1 MFVIGNMQIICYN
14 RTENLMLYTRKE
26 MVMINNSNK
35 NQRIAYALVFV
46 LFIFIHLS
54 MINTVSGREIDTF
67 GFTDDEIIRT
77 INNINKVRAVYDLPS
92 LSYNES
98 LNKTSETHNQ
108 YMAFNNSFSSIEES
122 GKTYFRGRYPWDRTT
137 FNNYRKPYVFELL
150 NNNISNY
157 TSGLN
162 QLIQNPY
169 ARYGI
174 LDPLYEDL
182 GMNIYKGYATYLL
195 GGKSRSDQ
203 YEVVYPYNQQT
214 DVGTIFTN
222 KYILNPYA
230 DVKTNAFVGIPIT
243 YTYYEESGIIERFN
257 NLKVSVTNVS
267 TDKEIDTLIIT
278 SDQDRNINNT
288 IMILP
293 LKSYNYGT
301 TYQIK
306 ITGTM
311 TFDRMIDI
319 NGTQTNRKSINYTS
333 TFTTASSSFTSN
345 QQAYIT
351 RSQFVEELMKTSSIP
366 KQESLEIIFSD
377 VNINSPNYKYIYTAY
392 INDIILGYENNMYRP
407 NANISREQVYTI
419 LIRTYEK
426 EYGTINLLSTE
437 RSLRFTDKEKIS
449 SYALES
455 LYKAKKIGL
464 ITDNAY
470 QFNPSSYIT
479 TLEFNNIMEQYKK
492 IIK

>member
-1 MFVIGNMQIICYN
+1 MKKKNIKKQIISY
-14 RTENLMLYTRKE
+14 
-26 MVMINNSNK
+26 
-35 NQRIAYALVFV
+35 V
-46 LFIFIHLS
+46 LIFFIF
-54 MINTVSGREIDTF
+54 MICNISAVSTVSAREIGTF
-67 GFTDDEIIRT
+67 GFTDDEINRT
-77 INNINKVRAVYDLPS
+77 INQINSVRAIYDLPS
-92 LSYNES
+92 LSYNQS
-98 LNKTSETHNQ
+98 LNKTAETHNR
-108 YMAFNNSFSSIEES
+108 YMEFNNSFSSIEES

-137 FNNYRKPYVFELL
+137 FNNYRKAYVFELL

-162 QLIQNPY
+162 QLMQNPY

-230 DVKTNAFVGIPIT
+230 DLKMNAFVGIPIT
-243 YTYYEESGIIERFN
+243 YTYYEEKGIIERFN
-257 NLKVSVTNVS
+257 NLKVSVTNIS
-267 TDKEIDTLIIT
+267 TGKEIETHIVT

-293 LKSYNYGT
+293 LKAYDYGT

-311 TFDRMIDI
+311 IFDRMVEI
-319 NGTQTNRKSINYTS
+319 NGVTTNRKAINYTS
-333 TFTTASSSFTSN
+333 TFTTASSTYTIN

-351 RSQFVEELMKTSSIP
+351 RAQFVEELIKASSIP
-366 KQESLEIIFSD
+366 VQESLEIIFSD
-377 VNINSPNYKYIYTAY
+377 INVNSPNYKYIYTAY
-392 INDIILGYENNMYRP
+392 VNNIILGYENNMYRP
-407 NANISREQVYTI
+407 GANINREQVYTI

-426 EYGTINLLSTE
+426 EYGEIELSSVD
-437 RSLRFTDKEKIS
+437 RFLRFTDKEKINT
-449 SYALES
+449 YALES
-455 LYKAKKIGL
+455 MYKAKKIGL

-479 TLEFNNIMEQYKK
+479 TLEFNNIMDQYKK

>member
-1 MFVIGNMQIICYN
+1 
-14 RTENLMLYTRKE
+14 
-26 MVMINNSNK
+26 MVMIKYNK
-35 NQRIAYALVFV
+35 KKQIITYVLV
-46 LFIFIHLS
+46 LFIFLS
-54 MINTVSGREIDTF
+54 NSLGNINTVHGREIDTF
-67 GFTDDEIIRT
+67 GFTDDEINRT
-77 INNINKVRAVYDLPS
+77 INNINKVRALYDLPS

-98 LNKTSETHNQ
+98 LNKTAETHNR
-108 YMAFNNSFSSIEES
+108 YMEFNSNFSSIEES

-162 QLIQNPY
+162 QLMQNPY

-174 LDPLYEDL
+174 LDPLYEDM

-195 GGKSRSDQ
+195 GGKTRNNQ
-203 YEVVYPYNQQT
+203 YEVVYPYNLQT

-222 KYILNPYA
+222 KYVLNPYA
-230 DVKTNAFVGIPIT
+230 DVKTNTFVGIPIT

-257 NLKVSVTNVS
+257 NLKVSVTNIS
-267 TDKEIDTLIIT
+267 TGEEIDTVVIT

-293 LKSYNYGT
+293 LKSYEYGT
-301 TYQIK
+301 TYRIK
-306 ITGTM
+306 INGTM
-311 TFDRMIDI
+311 IFDRMIDI
-319 NGTQTNRKSINYTS
+319 SGINTNRKAINYTS
-333 TFTTASSSFTSN
+333 TFTTASSSFTIN

-351 RSQFVEELMKTSSIP
+351 RAQFVEELMKTSSIP
-366 KQESLEIIFSD
+366 KKESLEIIFSD
-377 VNINSPNYKYIYTAY
+377 INVNSPNYKYIYTAY

-407 NANISREQVYTI
+407 NANINREQVYTI
-419 LIRTYEK
+419 IIRTYEK
-426 EYGTINLLSTE
+426 EFGEINIASND
-437 RSLRFTDKEKIS
+437 RSLSFTDQSNIS
-449 SYALES
+449 NYALEA

-464 ITDNAY
+464 INDNAY

-479 TLEFNNIMEQYKK
+479 TLEFNNIMEKYKK
-492 IIK
+492 IVN